1 MVLPAVVAGAALV
14 SVTSGCPV
22 AIAHGDS
29 KMLLSSSRTPLVWA
43 LAEIGVVTEKLWP
56 AR

>member
-14 SVTSGCPV
+14 SVRLGWPV
-22 AIAHGDS
+22 ATAHGDS
-29 KMLLSSSRTPLVWA
+29 KMLLSKRRTPLVWA
-43 LAEIGVVTEKLWP
+43 LADTGVVTEKLWP